1 MIISDEEMDYAE
13 RLRIIHVFSCIKLLY
28 LLSDGAD
35 PTGSIDEYFKKH
47 KQFPTGKISMGE
59 A

>member
-1 MIISDEEMDYAE
+1 MIISLNVLISIVSDFYD
-13 RLRIIHVFSCIKLLY
+13 LFKLLY

-35 PTGSIDEYFKKH
+35 PTGSIDEYLKKH
-47 KQFPTGKISMGE
+47 KQYPTGKISMGE